1 MLYQEKLVTGRHF
14 LLEQTSK
21 SGGQDFLSLAKIE
34 TPRRLREKI
43 ETARHITAKKIDT
56 ARLMKFGQNFAR
68 PIVFEALHCIRQ
80 PFYTPFYNNQY
91 IIVFLN

>member
-1 MLYQEKLVTGRHF
+1 MLYQEKLVT
-14 LLEQTSK
+14 K
-21 SGGQDFLSLAKIE
+21 KIE
-34 TPRRLREKI
+34 TPRPLREKI

-80 PFYTPFYNNQY
+80 PLYTPFYNNQY
-91 IIVFLN
+91 IMVFLN